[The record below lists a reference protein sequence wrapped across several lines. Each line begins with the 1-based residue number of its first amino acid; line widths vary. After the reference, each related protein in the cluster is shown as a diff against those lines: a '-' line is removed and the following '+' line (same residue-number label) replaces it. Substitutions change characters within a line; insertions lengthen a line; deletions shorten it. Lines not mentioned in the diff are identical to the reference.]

1 MFKSMRDYAYR
12 LLNVFAEA
20 TFGGNPL
27 CVFEDGRGLSD
38 TEMQALAR
46 QFNLS
51 ETVFLLP
58 SDQAD
63 RHMRIFTP
71 GTEMAFAG
79 HPSVGS
85 AAVVS
90 DLLQTGSQLSL
101 SCRAGIV
108 PLQRN
113 EAVWSFV
120 APKAAQITPCPA
132 SAAELA
138 PVLGLRAEDIV
149 AEPLWVNTGSDQLL
163 IAVNSAAALQQAGFR
178 AELLARWPRSS
189 LGRRTVFVFYI
200 ENNSDHSVQGQAAI
214 QARYFFERVDGG
226 VGEDPATGSACAN
239 LGAWLRYRNVM
250 SQQQFRIE
258 QGVQMGRPSVLYLDI
273 SGQEKIQ
280 VGGKVI
286 EIGRGRIQ
294 I

>member
-38 TEMQALAR
+38 AEMQALAR

-120 APKAAQITPCPA
+120 APKAAQITPCPL

-189 LGRRTVFVFYI
+189 LGRRTVFIFYI
-200 ENNSDHSVQGQAAI
+200 DHSVQGQAVI
-214 QARYFFERVDGG
+214 QARYFFERADGG

-239 LGAWLRYRNVM
+239 LGAWLRHQNM
-250 SQQQFRIE
+250 LSQQQYCVE

>member
-1 MFKSMRDYAYR
+1 MRDYAYR

-38 TEMQALAR
+38 AEMQALAR

-90 DLLQTGSQLSL
+90 ELLRTGSQLSL

-120 APKAAQITPCPA
+120 APKAAQVTPC
-132 SAAELA
+132 SLSVTELA
-138 PVLGLRAEDIV
+138 PILGLQPEDIV

-163 IAVNSAAALQQAGFR
+163 IAVHSATALQQAGFR
-178 AELLARWPRSS
+178 AELLAHWPRSS

-200 ENNSDHSVQGQAAI
+200 DQKLGGRVQAQDVTQTVI
-214 QARYFFERVDGG
+214 QARYFFKCADGG
-226 VGEDPATGSACAN
+226 IGEDPATGSACAN
-239 LGAWLRYRNVM
+239 LGAWLRHQKIM